1 MVVDTKDCIEDISDN
16 EEEGMEDNRDSHEA
30 SIHGSS
36 NTTLNVVI
44 NWICVIMFGVL
55 GTF

>member
-44 NWICVIMFGVL
+44 NYICVIMFGVL